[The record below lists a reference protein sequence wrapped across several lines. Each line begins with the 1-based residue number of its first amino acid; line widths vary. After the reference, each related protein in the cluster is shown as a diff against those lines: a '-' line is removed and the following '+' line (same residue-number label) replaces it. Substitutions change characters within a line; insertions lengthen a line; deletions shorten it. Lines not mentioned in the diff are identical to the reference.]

1 MKVNV
6 GTNKLKTRR
15 EGRDAGIDKKKKK
28 KKKKKKQRGRKGD
41 KVSVISLGANS
52 GNGPGEFSPG
62 LASSMGD
69 RRG

>member
-15 EGRDAGIDKKKKK
+15 EGRDAGIDKK